1 MRHLA
6 PSDKK
11 PTQKGNLISHPLGL
25 RPMAEHGTCCW
36 SCIAQAET
44 WGCLKGWHPERRA
57 ACPHA
62 LWQAISQ
69 LLHSTGVCRDGQQC
83 SHTALGSEVLTP
95 EVPFPEE
102 PNHQISRYL
111 GTLAG
116 LRTNISALMKQGFKL
131 HPKNF
136 SFHKLKPSSK
146 ILLSWIFVGQVSSA
160 TQTMFNVLHLT
171 INVIYPFFP
180 YGYFLQVLLIFN
192 LNSP

>member
-1 MRHLA
+1 M
-6 PSDKK
+6 S
-11 PTQKGNLISHPLGL
+11 
-25 RPMAEHGTCCW
+25 
-36 SCIAQAET
+36 
-44 WGCLKGWHPERRA
+44 
-57 ACPHA
+57 HA
-62 LWQAISQ
+62 LWQAIPQ

-83 SHTALGSEVLTP
+83 SHTAPGSEVLTP

-160 TQTMFNVLHLT
+160 TQMMFNVLHLT